1 MAEQTPQDKIM
12 EIGPLKQALHAAAV
26 KPLGCALALTAD
38 RKDAVL
44 LIDRT
49 AKPSHLAE
57 LLRKQGKQII
67 EPSTLCFG
75 QVSFARGDERT
86 VHFETSKA
94 VAGGAIAHIVKL
106 IKKAGYEGA
115 VFDHNAGLEHEGGDE
130 AQEEEA
136 AETQASHQAAA
147 APPPSPPPPPPH
159 AETIDAEALKHR
171 LAGLVQHMGTVIAAQ
186 PALRDT
192 LLKLAKDAQTAL
204 ATNNVKTAAS
214 AADALES
221 SLAAAAH
228 AGHVSEGMAEAP
240 HASDGPRV
248 AFAKSSQL
256 WRACRA
262 SVHGKMEQL
271 KTAVIDA
278 YAEEPSVQAA
288 IRQHIGKLSG
298 ALEGL
303 DDRLDDALDQA
314 LNAAD
319 DTAHASAA
327 AHAKQVIA
335 DTIKTVASSQK
346 LAAIDDNPFG
356 LHVGLRETLSKTLA
370 ALVGLSKS
378 MA

>member
-1 MAEQTPQDKIM
+1 MPEQTLQDKIM
-12 EIGPLKQALHAAAV
+12 EMGPLKQALHLAIN

-44 LIDRT
+44 LIDHS
-49 AKPSHLAE
+49 AKPSALSE
-57 LLRKQGKQII
+57 LLKKRGKPFI
-67 EPSTLCFG
+67 EPATVRFG
-75 QVSFARGDERT
+75 RVSFVQGDERT
-86 VHFETSKA
+86 VHFETTRS
-94 VAGGAIAHIVKL
+94 VPGGAITHIVRL
-106 IKKAGYEGA
+106 MKKAGYEGA
-115 VFDHNAGLEHEGGDE
+115 VFHDNAALEQEGDDAAQAHQAGEIQAEHEP
-130 AQEEEA
+130 A
-136 AETQASHQAAA
+136 A
-147 APPPSPPPPPPH
+147 PPPH

-214 AADALES
+214 TADALES
-221 SLAAAAH
+221 ALAAAAH